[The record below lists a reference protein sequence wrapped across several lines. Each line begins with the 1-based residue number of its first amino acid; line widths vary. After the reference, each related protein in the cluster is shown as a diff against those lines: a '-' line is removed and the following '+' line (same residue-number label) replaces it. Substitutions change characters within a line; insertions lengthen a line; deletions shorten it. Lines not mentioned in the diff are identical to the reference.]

1 MRNLGSRNWKVS
13 LSQSQTGFINNLEG
27 LGLCLQIL
35 HCVLHQGTLLNTVG
49 SFVCLFYWWCLIGT
63 FVSLSLPWLHDIAHK
78 NFYIT
83 TISVNKV
90 SYITVHFLIRREKLY
105 SSVKEYFN
113 SPVKIS
119 TYIYMS
125 KFQLSQDS
133 MNNHLNTQKAKFL
146 FPKLVKQGLIPS
158 LLTLM

>member
-1 MRNLGSRNWKVS
+1 MRDLGSRNWKVS

-35 HCVLHQGTLLNTVG
+35 PCVLHRGTLLNTVG
-49 SFVCLFYWWCLIGT
+49 FFVCLFYSWCLIGT

-78 NFYIT
+78 KFYIT
-83 TISVNKV
+83 TISVNKS
-90 SYITVHFLIRREKLY
+90 SYITVHFLMRESLY

-133 MNNHLNTQKAKFL
+133 VNNHLNTQKAKFL
-146 FPKLVKQGLIPS
+146 FHKLVKQGLIPS
-158 LLTLM
+158 LLILM